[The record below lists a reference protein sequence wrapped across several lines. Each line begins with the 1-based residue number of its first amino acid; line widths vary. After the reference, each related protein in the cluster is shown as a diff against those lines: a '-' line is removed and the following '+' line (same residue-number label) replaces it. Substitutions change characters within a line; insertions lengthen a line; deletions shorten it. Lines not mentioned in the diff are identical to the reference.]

1 MNRKTFNSSTLA
13 GTVLATALALS
24 PHPALAA
31 APDTEASA
39 SQQRIPGKP
48 QAPVDIRYR
57 FGSSPAVGE
66 PTQVTV
72 YVTPLTDNEAL
83 SADYRA
89 KGNIGLRRGGSE
101 WGIDEL
107 GRDSLVYILQVTPNS
122 EGRAAVQVMATI
134 QIAGTLQNRAVTI
147 PVQTGEAGAKPVARY
162 SGKVATTAA
171 GQAVVSLPA
180 ETAITAAV
188 EQK

>member
-1 MNRKTFNSSTLA
+1 
-13 GTVLATALALS
+13 
-24 PHPALAA
+24 
-31 APDTEASA
+31 
-39 SQQRIPGKP
+39 
-48 QAPVDIRYR
+48 
-57 FGSSPAVGE
+57 
-66 PTQVTV
+66 
-72 YVTPLTDNEAL
+72 LTDNEAL

-107 GRDSLVYILQVTPNS
+107 GRDSLVYTLQVTPNS

-134 QIAGTLQNRAVTI
+134 QIAGTLQNRVVTI

>member
-1 MNRKTFNSSTLA
+1 MMDRKTVNSSTLA
-13 GTVLATALALS
+13 GTVLATALLLAS
-24 PHPALAA
+24 YPAISA
-31 APDTEASA
+31 APGMEASA
-39 SQQRIPGKP
+39 AQQRIPGKP

-57 FGSSPAVGE
+57 FDNTPAVGE
-66 PTQVTV
+66 PTSVTV

-83 SADYRA
+83 SADYRT
-89 KGNIGLRRGGSE
+89 KGNISLRPGGSE

-107 GRDSLVYILQVTPNS
+107 GRDSMVYTLQVTPNT

-134 QIAGTLQNRAVTI
+134 QIAGTLQNRVVTI
-147 PVQTGEAGAKPVARY
+147 PVQTGEAGAKPVATY
-162 SGKVATTAA
+162 SGKVATTTA

-188 EQK
+188 E